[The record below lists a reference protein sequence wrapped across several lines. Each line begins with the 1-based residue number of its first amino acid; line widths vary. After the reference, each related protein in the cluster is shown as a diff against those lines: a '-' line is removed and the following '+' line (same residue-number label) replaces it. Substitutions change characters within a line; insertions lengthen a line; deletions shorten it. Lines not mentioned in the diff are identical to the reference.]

1 MLFMHVPGREPMERG
16 EAIARL
22 KRHKTE
28 FERLGVEH
36 LTCSARRREVR
47 HEKTLMSISS
57 LTIPRGLSG
66 FSR

>member
-1 MLFMHVPGREPMERG
+1 MERSK
-16 EAIARL
+16 AIARL
-22 KRHKTE
+22 QQHKTE

-36 LTCSARRREVR
+36 LTCSARRRDVR
-47 HEKTLMSISS
+47 HEKTPMSISS